1 MGIKIPSVVQKLR
14 PTGPTGPP
22 VLRHNLLDHLED
34 EDDDEHNDEDE
45 DET

>member
-1 MGIKIPSVVQKLR
+1 MTLLAVLPVFTW
-14 PTGPTGPP
+14 PTGPS

-34 EDDDEHNDEDE
+34 EDDDEHKDEDE